1 MLVARCWSLGRFD
14 LVVVSARRYRQ
25 ISIVALASLATIIVT
40 GAAVRLTG
48 SGLGCDDWPNCSSE
62 RLIDV
67 SSKHAAIE
75 QVNRLFTGIV
85 AVAVI
90 AAVLGALLRPPR
102 RRDLVTLAWIL
113 VAGVVGN
120 AVLGG
125 ISVLVDLHPLA
136 VQGHLLLSMVLIVA
150 GTALV
155 RRSSE
160 PDGVERVAVVSRAT
174 SRLVALHF
182 VLTCVAV
189 FTGTLVTGS
198 GPHAGDENAARFDF
212 DIPTVARLH
221 GVSVLTTIAV
231 TLLIIW
237 RIRSVRGEW
246 AALSGAVTS
255 WMFVGVLQAVIGYV
269 QYLNDVPALLV
280 GVHVAGATAV
290 MIVSTVLLL
299 DTSRP
304 IEFAPDER
312 FDEPDDGRAG
322 RAERP
327 VAVGGD

>member
-1 MLVARCWSLGRFD
+1 M
-14 LVVVSARRYRQ
+14 VVSARRYRQ

-75 QVNRLFTGIV
+75 QVNRLFTGVV
-85 AVAVI
+85 AAAVI
-90 AAVLGALLRPPR
+90 AAVLGAHRRPPH
-102 RRDLVTLAWIL
+102 RRDLVVLAWLL

-136 VQGHLLLSMVLIVA
+136 VQGHLLLSMMLIVA
-150 GTALV
+150 GTVLV
-155 RRSSE
+155 RRSGE
-160 PDGVERVAVVSRAT
+160 PDGVRRAPVVSRT
-174 SRLVALHF
+174 TVRLVGLHF
-182 VLTCVAV
+182 LLTCVAV

-212 DIPTVARLH
+212 DIATVARLH

-231 TLLIIW
+231 TLLIVW
-237 RIRSVRGEW
+237 RIRSTRREW
-246 AALSGAVTS
+246 EALSGSVTS

-280 GVHVAGATAV
+280 GIHVAGATAV

-299 DTSRP
+299 DTTRP
-304 IEFAPDER
+304 VDRSDGSPEQEGEAGLHHVGEAEDAPVVAVPVDER
-312 FDEPDDGRAG
+312 G
-322 RAERP
+322 
-327 VAVGGD
+327 